1 MANTN
6 AGSKFSVARWLLIL
20 ALVVVAI
27 VLIQNMLAHRQSAG
41 VVPQDAATTK
51 AIEDRIRPLGEVSIA
66 APTHAATPV
75 AVVAAPSETP
85 AVATVAPVTPATP
98 ATPATPVTTV
108 VTAAEPARTQTGPV
122 SKVGEK
128 AFNTIC
134 TGCHSTGALGAP
146 KLGDKAAW
154 APRIAQGMEV
164 LYNSALKGKNSMP
177 AKGGNPSL
185 SDADVKATVD
195 YIVAASR

>member
-85 AVATVAPVTPATP
+85 AVATVAL
-98 ATPATPVTTV
+98 ATPVTTV

-128 AFNTIC
+128 TFNTIC

>member
-1 MANTN
+1 MWFMAKTN
-6 AGSKFSVARWLLIL
+6 AGSKFSTAKWILIL
-20 ALVVVAI
+20 AIVVVAI
-27 VLIQNMLAHRQSAG
+27 VLIQNTLAHRKSAS

-66 APTHAATPV
+66 APTHAAPTVAAGATPQSIV
-75 AVVAAPSETP
+75 ATNTPAAPS
-85 AVATVAPVTPATP
+85 ATP
-98 ATPATPVTTV
+98 A
-108 VTAAEPARTQTGPV
+108 AAVAAAGPV
-122 SKVGEK
+122 QAQASPVNKVGEK
-128 AFNTIC
+128 TFNAIC

-146 KLGDKAAW
+146 KIGDKAAW
-154 APRIAQGMEV
+154 APRIAQGIEV

-195 YIVAASR
+195 YIVAASK

>member
-1 MANTN
+1 MQFMANTN

-85 AVATVAPVTPATP
+85 AVATVAPATPVTPATT
-98 ATPATPVTTV
+98 A
-108 VTAAEPARTQTGPV
+108 VTATEPARTQTGPV

>member
-85 AVATVAPVTPATP
+85 AVATVAPATPVTPA
-98 ATPATPVTTV
+98 TTV

-128 AFNTIC
+128 TFNTIC

>member
-6 AGSKFSVARWLLIL
+6 ARSKFSVARWLFIL
-20 ALVVVAI
+20 AVVVVAI
-27 VLIQNMLAHRQSAG
+27 VLIQNMLAHRQSAS

-66 APTHAATPV
+66 APTHAAAPV
-75 AVVAAPSETP
+75 VVTAAPSETP
-85 AVATVAPVTPATP
+85 AAATTTPAAP
-98 ATPATPVTTV
+98 AVTAV
-108 VTAAEPARTQTGPV
+108 AAAEPARAQTVVV

-128 AFNTIC
+128 TFNAIC